1 MPEPKKRK
9 RSTRAPGTTPTASSG
24 DAAAH
29 TDTGVPTTNV
39 NTATAREK
47 AAAKTEATSSAARS
61 GAGAQKP
68 ARKIAEQSAKK
79 SARKSAKKSEMRSAK
94 KSAKKSE
101 MTSASKSAKKSAKKS
116 ATRRSK
122 DDDTLPVAR
131 AAADA
136 AARTPKSR
144 SAGAVDAAVAAAV
157 TGAKGTGGAASS
169 TGAAPEPQPP
179 AAVPTVAQLE
189 ARKELR
195 RNMLRSIITEPL
207 LSKIQADPTGSFDVI
222 ISLNELYRGGI
233 SAAIDM
239 VRHRADEW
247 DVAFTNVSGYVF
259 GRITADQIQQLAVES
274 QELNSQNRRTE
285 AVVYRIWE
293 DSDIAVTLTR
303 SLTTIKADAA
313 QRAFHAL
320 GEGIVW
326 AVFDSGVEGSHV
338 HFAEKQSIH
347 GRIDTLGVRAP
358 VEHRDYTPD
367 GLAQAA
373 ALKTSAPVVDPKR
386 LGAASALMDRLGHGS
401 HVAGIVAGYW
411 TTEADEGL
419 LVIGT
424 EVRDEKAGTS
434 GNEKPLVSREA
445 LKSISGVAPLA
456 KIISMKVIA
465 DVTRTDEFK
474 QTRGQGKVSWVLRA
488 IDDIQQW
495 NQHGKRLVVHGVNMS
510 VGYDFDPR
518 WFACG
523 QSPICVEVNRLV
535 KSGVV
540 VVVSAG
546 NSGYSSYITG
556 SGVEESSY
564 RNLSITDPGNA
575 EFAITVG
582 STHREMPHTYGVSYF
597 SSRGPTGDGRRKP
610 DLLAPGERIRSCAAG
625 REQDR
630 YGVAPVTPV
639 PVSAVDA
646 IAETPGTAAHA
657 TEGAVLTP
665 PTVPDRAPENG
676 KVLYCE
682 QTGTSMA
689 APHVSGAIA
698 AFLSVRT
705 EFIGQPERVKALFLA
720 NAIDL
725 GRERAFQGEGLLDL
739 MKVLQAC

>member
-1 MPEPKKRK
+1 M
-9 RSTRAPGTTPTASSG
+9 
-24 DAAAH
+24 
-29 TDTGVPTTNV
+29 
-39 NTATAREK
+39 AREK
-47 AAAKTEATSSAARS
+47 SAAKAQPA
-61 GAGAQKP
+61 AGA
-68 ARKIAEQSAKK
+68 AKK
-79 SARKSAKKSEMRSAK
+79 STRKSTKKSPR
-94 KSAKKSE
+94 
-101 MTSASKSAKKSAKKS
+101 
-116 ATRRSK
+116 
-122 DDDTLPVAR
+122 
-131 AAADA
+131 DA
-136 AARTPKSR
+136 
-144 SAGAVDAAVAAAV
+144 
-157 TGAKGTGGAASS
+157 GGAAAS
-169 TGAAPEPQPP
+169 TDPAPPEPQPT
-179 AAVPTVAQLE
+179 AALPTIAQLE
-189 ARKELR
+189 AREELR

-207 LSKIQADPTGSFDVI
+207 LSKIHADSTGSFDVI

-239 VRHRADEW
+239 VKQRAAEW
-247 DVAFTNVSGYVF
+247 DVAFTAVSGYVF
-259 GRITADQIQQLAVES
+259 GRISADRIRQLAVES
-274 QELNSQNRRTE
+274 QELNSRNCRTE

-293 DSDIAVTLTR
+293 DSDIAVTLNR

-326 AVFDSGVEGSHV
+326 AVLDSGIEGSHV
-338 HFAEKQSIH
+338 HFAEKQSMH

-367 GLAQAA
+367 GVAPAVVLN
-373 ALKTSAPVVDPKR
+373 TSAPIPGPKR
-386 LGAASALMDRLGHGS
+386 LGAPSALMDRLGHGS

-419 LVIGT
+419 MVVGT
-424 EVRDEKAGTS
+424 EVRDETSGTS

-456 KIISMKVIA
+456 KLISMKVIA
-465 DVTRTDEFK
+465 DVTRTDAYK

-556 SGVEESSY
+556 TGVEESGY

-625 REQDR
+625 SEQDR
-630 YGVAPVTPV
+630 YGVAEVTPV
-639 PVSAVDA
+639 TVGAADAVP
-646 IAETPGTAAHA
+646 EPPGTKAHA
-657 TEGAVLTP
+657 IEGAVLTT

-705 EFIGQPERVKALFLA
+705 EFIGQPERVKALFLG

-725 GRERAFQGEGLLDL
+725 GREPAFQGAGLLDL